1 MSISVSTAPSNMS
14 EVSHRVLMKKLEVL
28 KVAADM
34 NKETVKEAVLAAKKL
49 QTDIERDL
57 RFSPPQD
64 IHGAQTLQ
72 KLYINCVEVTLRL
85 LRVLDEHGIVLVG
98 ENEFLPNT
106 KLYSI
111 EKWIQQRFARY
122 PRGNPFVW
130 GIAPP
135 MAHMTEVLKRSK
147 LYIDAHHILIRIE
160 YNTALS
166 KKAKKKCIEIDRYNF
181 EGSRRTFCHISRC
194 CY

>member
-98 ENEFLPNT
+98 ENEFLPNST
-106 KLYSI
+106 SIHAFISIFDKKLLIYNN
-111 EKWIQQRFARY
+111 EK
-122 PRGNPFVW
+122 
-130 GIAPP
+130 
-135 MAHMTEVLKRSK
+135 
-147 LYIDAHHILIRIE
+147 
-160 YNTALS
+160 
-166 KKAKKKCIEIDRYNF
+166 
-181 EGSRRTFCHISRC
+181 
-194 CY
+194 